1 MNATRAYL
9 IKLNKLDSEGQI
21 CFLLNV
27 DSRLYTRV
35 RVCMCIHIFTHTYK
49 TNVEM
54 SLGKRTSEDKERE
67 DR

>member
-35 RVCMCIHIFTHTYK
+35 CVYVYTYIHTHI
-49 TNVEM
+49 
-54 SLGKRTSEDKERE
+54 
-67 DR
+67 